1 MGNLYDVVFCLQDS
15 NDEHLGSLLEEA
27 ETLAAKLGLS
37 EAK

>member
-1 MGNLYDVVFCLQDS
+1 MGNLYDVVFCSQDS
-15 NDEHLGSLLEEA
+15 IDAHLGSLMEEA

>member
-1 MGNLYDVVFCLQDS
+1 MGNLYDVVFCVQDS
-15 NDEHLGSLLEEA
+15 IDAHLGSLMDEA